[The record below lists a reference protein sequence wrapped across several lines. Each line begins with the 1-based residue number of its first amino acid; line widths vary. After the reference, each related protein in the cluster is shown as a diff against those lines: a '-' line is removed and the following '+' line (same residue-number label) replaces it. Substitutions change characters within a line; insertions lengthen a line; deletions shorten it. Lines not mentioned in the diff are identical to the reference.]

1 MRRLPSPACE
11 TVIQN
16 RVSVTYKGHVY
27 MYCWLD
33 GDESAIAKVVR
44 DDVETGR
51 LHPFA
56 GGMLCFL
63 IEVGETEA
71 TD

>member
-1 MRRLPSPACE
+1 MPRWPSPASN

-16 RVSVTYKGHVY
+16 RVSVTHKGHVY
-27 MYCWLD
+27 MYCWVD
-33 GDESAIAKVVR
+33 GDEAGIAKVIR

-51 LHPFA
+51 LHPYA

-63 IEVGETEA
+63 IEVGEAEETE
-71 TD
+71 